1 MFGID
6 IKGVLKTYMP
16 LIVGL
21 ICLAI
26 FLMIRSAFVGY
37 VDNAKAL
44 TEAKAATANVLAV
57 NAGLNSEITRLTQDV
72 KDRADTNQNINKDQV
87 VLGKS
92 IDELKYEL
100 DLGIAARDEAAVK
113 YESQCKAPVSTTVP
127 RPRPIANG
135 GLHQDV
141 EEVGLTIAWKAYC
154 KVTPD
159 ATQCLEKDK

>member
-21 ICLAI
+21 IGLAI

-57 NAGLNSEITRLTQDV
+57 NASLNSEITRLTQDV
-72 KDRADTNQNINKDQV
+72 QDRADTNQNISQGQL

-92 IDELKYEL
+92 LNDLKYEL
-100 DLGIAARDEAAVK
+100 DVGIAARDKAGIA
-113 YESQCKAPVSTTVP
+113 YETQCKAPVHAAVP
-127 RPRPIANG
+127 RSGSVPNV

-141 EEVGLTIAWKAYC
+141 EAVELTIAWKAYC
-154 KVTPD
+154 KVMPD